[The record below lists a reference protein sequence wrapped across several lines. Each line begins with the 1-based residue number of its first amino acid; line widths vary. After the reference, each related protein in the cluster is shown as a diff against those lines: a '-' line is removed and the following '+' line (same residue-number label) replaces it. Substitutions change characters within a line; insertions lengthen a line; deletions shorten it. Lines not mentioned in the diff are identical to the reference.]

1 MRGTGIGEV
10 ADEAVFATKLYMA
23 GAGSTVN
30 QDRTD
35 GRLEGVTH
43 LKLFERKFFHEF
55 FAGLP
60 CIPFL
65 LFVPLPAPASWPF
78 LALSLAVHG
87 VYYVTLIN
95 AYRFGAL
102 SQVYPIARGAAPLMI
117 ALGAWAFA
125 GEAMSALEWAGVIV
139 ASAGIMS
146 LAAPGK
152 LPREEEL
159 KAIGFAL
166 ATSITIALYSL
177 ADGMGVR
184 RAGES
189 MSYILWLLAIDAFPV
204 MIVGLWL
211 RRGRVVET
219 FRPHLKWAIVGGL
232 LSALGYGIVIWAMGK
247 APLAHVSALRETSVI
262 LAAVIGTPCS
272 ANPSAPPHPG
282 RRAGGGGN
290 ACCISAG

>member
-1 MRGTGIGEV
+1 MSPIITLLV
-10 ADEAVFATKLYMA
+10 LAAAVMHASWNALIKA
-23 GAGSTVN
+23 GNDKVVM
-30 QDRTD
+30 QC
-35 GRLEGVTH
+35 LVM
-43 LKLFERKFFHEF
+43 F
-55 FAGLP
+55 FAGVP

-87 VYYVTLIN
+87 VYYVTLVN

-125 GEAMSALEWAGVIV
+125 DEQMSVLEWAGVIV

-177 ADGMGVR
+177 ADGIGVR

-189 MSYILWLLAIDAFPV
+189 MSYILWLLALDAFPV
-204 MIVGLWL
+204 MVVGLWL
-211 RRGRVVET
+211 RRGRVVES
-219 FRPHLKWAIVGGL
+219 FRPAMKWAIVGGL
-232 LSALGYGIVIWAMGK
+232 LSALGYGIVIWAMGR

-262 LAAVIGTPCS
+262 LAAVIGTVLLGEPF
-272 ANPSAPPHPG
+272 G
-282 RRAGGGGN
+282 RRRILAAVLVAAGNGLLH
-290 ACCISAG
+290 IAG

>member
-1 MRGTGIGEV
+1 MSPIITLLV
-10 ADEAVFATKLYMA
+10 LAAAVMHASWNALIKA
-23 GAGSTVN
+23 GNDKVVM
-30 QDRTD
+30 QC
-35 GRLEGVTH
+35 LVM
-43 LKLFERKFFHEF
+43 F

-60 CIPFL
+60 CLPFL

-87 VYYVTLIN
+87 VYYVTLVN

-125 GEAMSALEWAGVIV
+125 DEQMSVLEWAGVIV

-177 ADGMGVR
+177 ADGIGVR

-189 MSYILWLLAIDAFPV
+189 MSYILWLLALDAFPV
-204 MIVGLWL
+204 MVVGLWL
-211 RRGRVVET
+211 RRGRVVESSG
-219 FRPHLKWAIVGGL
+219 PH
-232 LSALGYGIVIWAMGK
+232 
-247 APLAHVSALRETSVI
+247 
-262 LAAVIGTPCS
+262 
-272 ANPSAPPHPG
+272 
-282 RRAGGGGN
+282 
-290 ACCISAG
+290 

>member
-1 MRGTGIGEV
+1 MSPIITLLV
-10 ADEAVFATKLYMA
+10 LAAAVMHASWNALIKA
-23 GAGSTVN
+23 GNDKVVM
-30 QDRTD
+30 QC
-35 GRLEGVTH
+35 LVM
-43 LKLFERKFFHEF
+43 F

-60 CIPFL
+60 CLPL
-65 LFVPLPAPASWPF
+65 LAFVPLPAPASWPF

-125 GEAMSALEWAGVIV
+125 GEAMSLPEWAGVII

-166 ATSITIALYSL
+166 ATAITIALYSL
-177 ADGMGVR
+177 ADGIGVR
-184 RAGES
+184 RAGEAT
-189 MSYILWLLAIDAFPV
+189 SYILWLLAIDAFPV
-204 MIVGLWL
+204 MAVGLWL
-211 RRGRVVET
+211 RRGRVVAS
-219 FRPHLKWAIVGGL
+219 FRPHLKWAVVGGL

-262 LAAVIGTPCS
+262 LAAIIGTALLGEPF
-272 ANPSAPPHPG
+272 G
-282 RRAGGGGN
+282 RRRILAAVLVAGGNGLLH
-290 ACCISAG
+290 IAG

>member
-1 MRGTGIGEV
+1 MSPIITLLV
-10 ADEAVFATKLYMA
+10 LAAAVMHASWNALIKA
-23 GAGSTVN
+23 GNDKVVM
-30 QDRTD
+30 QC
-35 GRLEGVTH
+35 LVM
-43 LKLFERKFFHEF
+43 F
-55 FAGLP
+55 FAGVP

-125 GEAMSALEWAGVIV
+125 GESMSLLEWAGVIV

-166 ATSITIALYSL
+166 ATSITIALYSI
-177 ADGMGVR
+177 ADGLGVR
-184 RAGES
+184 RAGEL
-189 MSYILWLLAIDAFPV
+189 MSYILWLLSIDAFPV
-204 MIVGLWL
+204 MVAG
-211 RRGRVVET
+211 
-219 FRPHLKWAIVGGL
+219 
-232 LSALGYGIVIWAMGK
+232 
-247 APLAHVSALRETSVI
+247 
-262 LAAVIGTPCS
+262 LAAAGT
-272 ANPSAPPHPG
+272 H
-282 RRAGGGGN
+282 RRQLP
-290 ACCISAG
+290 

>member
-1 MRGTGIGEV
+1 MSPIITLLV
-10 ADEAVFATKLYMA
+10 LAAAVMHASWNALIKA
-23 GAGSTVN
+23 GRDKVVM
-30 QDRTD
+30 QC
-35 GRLEGVTH
+35 L
-43 LKLFERKFFHEF
+43 LMF
-55 FAGLP
+55 FAGVP
-60 CIPFL
+60 CLPFL
-65 LFVPLPAPASWPF
+65 PFIPLPAPASWPF

-87 VYYVTLIN
+87 VYYVTLVN
-95 AYRFGAL
+95 AYRYGAL

-125 GEAMSALEWAGVIV
+125 DEAMSLLEWAGVIV

-166 ATSITIALYSL
+166 ATAITIALYSL
-177 ADGMGVR
+177 ADGIGVR

-189 MSYILWLLAIDAFPV
+189 VSYIFWLLALDAFPV
-204 MIVGLWL
+204 MAVALWL
-211 RRGRVVET
+211 RRGRVVES

-262 LAAVIGTPCS
+262 LAAVIGTALLGEPF
-272 ANPSAPPHPG
+272 G
-282 RRAGGGGN
+282 RRRILAAVLVAAGNGLLHV
-290 ACCISAG
+290 AG

>member
-1 MRGTGIGEV
+1 MSPIITLIV
-10 ADEAVFATKLYMA
+10 LAAAVMHASWNALIKA
-23 GAGSTVN
+23 GNDKVVM
-30 QDRTD
+30 QC
-35 GRLEGVTH
+35 LVM
-43 LKLFERKFFHEF
+43 F
-55 FAGLP
+55 FAGVP
-60 CIPFL
+60 CLPFL
-65 LFVPLPAPASWPF
+65 LFIPLPAPASWPF

-87 VYYVTLIN
+87 VYYVTLVN

-125 GEAMSALEWAGVIV
+125 DEQMSVLEWAGVIV

-177 ADGMGVR
+177 ADGIGVR

-189 MSYILWLLAIDAFPV
+189 MSYILWLLALDAFPV
-204 MIVGLWL
+204 MVVGLWL
-211 RRGRVVET
+211 RRGRIVES
-219 FRPHLKWAIVGGL
+219 FRPPMKRAIVGGL
-232 LSALGYGIVIWAMGK
+232 LSALGYGIVIWAMGR

-262 LAAVIGTPCS
+262 LAAVIGTALLGEPF
-272 ANPSAPPHPG
+272 G
-282 RRAGGGGN
+282 RRRILAAVLVAAGNGLLH
-290 ACCISAG
+290 IAG

>member
-1 MRGTGIGEV
+1 MSPLITLLV
-10 ADEAVFATKLYMA
+10 LAAAVMHASWNALIKA
-23 GAGSTVN
+23 GHDKVVM
-30 QDRTD
+30 QC
-35 GRLEGVTH
+35 LVM
-43 LKLFERKFFHEF
+43 F

-60 CIPFL
+60 CLPL
-65 LFVPLPAPASWPF
+65 LAFVPLPAPASRPF

-125 GEAMSALEWAGVIV
+125 GEAMTLPEWAGVII

-166 ATSITIALYSL
+166 ATAITIALYSL

-184 RAGES
+184 RAGAAT
-189 MSYILWLLAIDAFPV
+189 SYILWLLAIDAFPV
-204 MIVGLWL
+204 MVVGLWL
-211 RRGRVVET
+211 RRGRVVAS
-219 FRPHLKWAIVGGL
+219 FRPHLRWAIVGGL

-262 LAAVIGTPCS
+262 LAAIIGTVLLGEPF
-272 ANPSAPPHPG
+272 G
-282 RRAGGGGN
+282 RRRILAAMLVAAGNGLLHV
-290 ACCISAG
+290 AG

>member
-1 MRGTGIGEV
+1 MSPIITLLV
-10 ADEAVFATKLYMA
+10 LAAAVMHASWNALIK
-23 GAGSTVN
+23 AGSDKVVM
-30 QDRTD
+30 QC
-35 GRLEGVTH
+35 LVM
-43 LKLFERKFFHEF
+43 F
-55 FAGLP
+55 FAGVP

-87 VYYVTLIN
+87 VYYATLIN

-139 ASAGIMS
+139 ASVGIMS

-177 ADGMGVR
+177 ADGIGVR

-189 MSYILWLLAIDAFPV
+189 MSYILWLLSIDAFPV
-204 MIVGLWL
+204 MVVGLWL
-211 RRGRVVET
+211 RRGRVVES
-219 FRPHLKWAIVGGL
+219 FRPHLKWAAVGGL

-247 APLAHVSALRETSVI
+247 APLAQVSALRESSVI
-262 LAAVIGTPCS
+262 LAAIIGTALLGES
-272 ANPSAPPHPG
+272 FG
-282 RRAGGGGN
+282 RRRILAAVLVAAGNGLLH
-290 ACCISAG
+290 IAG

>member
-1 MRGTGIGEV
+1 MSPIITLLV
-10 ADEAVFATKLYMA
+10 LAAAVMHASWNALIKA
-23 GAGSTVN
+23 GNDKVVM
-30 QDRTD
+30 QC
-35 GRLEGVTH
+35 LVM
-43 LKLFERKFFHEF
+43 F
-55 FAGLP
+55 FAGVP
-60 CIPFL
+60 CLPFL
-65 LFVPLPAPASWPF
+65 LFIPLPAPASWPF

-87 VYYVTLIN
+87 VYYVTLVN

-125 GEAMSALEWAGVIV
+125 DEQMSVLEWAGVIV

-177 ADGMGVR
+177 ADGIGVR

-189 MSYILWLLAIDAFPV
+189 MSYILWLLALDAFPV
-204 MIVGLWL
+204 MGVGLWL
-211 RRGRVVET
+211 RRGRIVES
-219 FRPHLKWAIVGGL
+219 FRPPMKRAIVGGL
-232 LSALGYGIVIWAMGK
+232 LSALGYGIVIWAMGR

-262 LAAVIGTPCS
+262 LAAIIGTALLGEPF
-272 ANPSAPPHPG
+272 G
-282 RRAGGGGN
+282 RRRILAAVLVAAGNGLLH
-290 ACCISAG
+290 IAG

>member
-1 MRGTGIGEV
+1 MSPIITLLV
-10 ADEAVFATKLYMA
+10 LAAAVMHASWNALIKA
-23 GAGSTVN
+23 GNDKVVM
-30 QDRTD
+30 QC
-35 GRLEGVTH
+35 LVM
-43 LKLFERKFFHEF
+43 F
-55 FAGLP
+55 FAGVP
-60 CIPFL
+60 CLPFL
-65 LFVPLPAPASWPF
+65 FFVPLPAPASWPF

-87 VYYVTLIN
+87 VYYATLIN

-125 GEAMSALEWAGVIV
+125 GEEMSLLEWAGVVV

-184 RAGES
+184 RAGDS

-204 MIVGLWL
+204 MVVGLWL
-211 RRGRVVET
+211 RRGRVVES
-219 FRPHLKWAIVGGL
+219 FRPHMKWAVVGGL

-262 LAAVIGTPCS
+262 LAAIIGTALLGEPF
-272 ANPSAPPHPG
+272 G
-282 RRAGGGGN
+282 RRRILAAVLVAAGNGLLH
-290 ACCISAG
+290 IAG

>member
-1 MRGTGIGEV
+1 MSPIITLLV
-10 ADEAVFATKLYMA
+10 LAAAVMHASWNALIKA
-23 GAGSTVN
+23 GNDKVVM
-30 QDRTD
+30 QC
-35 GRLEGVTH
+35 LVM
-43 LKLFERKFFHEF
+43 F

-60 CIPFL
+60 CLPL
-65 LFVPLPAPASWPF
+65 LAFVPLPAPASWPF

-95 AYRFGAL
+95 AYRFGPL

-125 GEAMSALEWAGVIV
+125 GEAMTLPEWAGVII

-166 ATSITIALYSL
+166 ATAITIALYSL
-177 ADGMGVR
+177 ADGIGVR

-204 MIVGLWL
+204 MVVGLWL
-211 RRGRVVET
+211 RRGRVVES

-262 LAAVIGTPCS
+262 LAAIIGTALLGEPF
-272 ANPSAPPHPG
+272 G
-282 RRAGGGGN
+282 RRRILAAALVAAGNGLLH
-290 ACCISAG
+290 IAG

>member
-1 MRGTGIGEV
+1 MSPIITLLV
-10 ADEAVFATKLYMA
+10 LAAAVMHASWNALIKA
-23 GAGSTVN
+23 GRDKVVM
-30 QDRTD
+30 QC
-35 GRLEGVTH
+35 L
-43 LKLFERKFFHEF
+43 LMF
-55 FAGLP
+55 FAGVP
-60 CIPFL
+60 CLPFL
-65 LFVPLPAPASWPF
+65 FFIPLPAPAAWPF

-87 VYYVTLIN
+87 VYYVTLVN
-95 AYRFGAL
+95 AYRYGAL

-125 GEAMSALEWAGVIV
+125 DEAMTLLEWAGVIV

-166 ATSITIALYSL
+166 ATAITIALYSL

-184 RAGES
+184 RAGEP

-204 MIVGLWL
+204 MAVGLWL
-211 RRGRVVET
+211 RRGRVVES
-219 FRPHLKWAIVGGL
+219 FRPHLKGAIVGGL

-262 LAAVIGTPCS
+262 LAAVIGTALLGEPF
-272 ANPSAPPHPG
+272 G
-282 RRAGGGGN
+282 RRRILAAVLVAAGNGLLH
-290 ACCISAG
+290 IAG